1 MQKKNWQL
9 KLGVILIF
17 GCIPF
22 YLVLP
27 FIPMLGIS
35 TGTKVVLTTSSIVVG
50 EIMFWVGGFL
60 VGKELFTR
68 YKAYFNPRNWFR
80 KRDAE

>member
-9 KLGVILIF
+9 KLGIILIF

-22 YLVLP
+22 YLILALFPFLEMSTKLKIVL
-27 FIPMLGIS
+27 S
-35 TGTKVVLTTSSIVVG
+35 TISIVIG
-50 EIMFWVGGFL
+50 EVMFWVGGFL

-68 YKAYFNPRNWFR
+68 YKSYFNPKNWFR
-80 KRDAE
+80 KNA